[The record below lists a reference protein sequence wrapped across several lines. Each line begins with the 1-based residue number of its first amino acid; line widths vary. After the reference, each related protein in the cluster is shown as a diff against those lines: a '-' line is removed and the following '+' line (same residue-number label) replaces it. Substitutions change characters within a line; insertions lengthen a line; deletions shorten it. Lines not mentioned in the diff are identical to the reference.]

1 MTTQEKLIRK
11 KQSLIELAE
20 YLQNVSQACKING
33 VSRQH
38 FYDIKKAY
46 EEHGLE
52 GLREKSR
59 RKPCMKNRVAPEVEE
74 AVINMADEYPAYGQ
88 ARASNELRKNGIL
101 VSGGGVRS
109 IWIRH
114 GLETFKKRLNRL
126 EEKAAREGI
135 VYTEAQLVALEIAKR
150 ERESHP
156 DEIETAHPGYLISQ
170 DTFYVGYLK
179 GVGRI
184 YQQTVIDTY
193 SSVAFA
199 KVYTAKIPVTAAD
212 ILNDRVLPFFEG
224 HDIPVLRVLTDRGTE
239 FCGSVDKHPYE
250 LYLQLND
257 IEHTKT
263 KVKSPQTN
271 GICERVHQTILNE
284 FYRIAFRKKVY
295 ADIGTLQVDLDA
307 YMDTYNVLRTHQG
320 KRCQGRTPMDTF
332 IDGKKFFEEKNL
344 KEKFAA

>member
-59 RKPCMKNRVAPEVEE
+59 RRPCIKNRVAPEVEE
-74 AVINMADEYPAYGQ
+74 AVLNMAYEYPAYGQ
-88 ARASNELRKNGIL
+88 ARASNELRKDGIL

-109 IWIRH
+109 IWLRH

-126 EEKAAREGI
+126 EEKAAQEGI
-135 VYTEAQLVALEIAKR
+135 VYTEAQLVALEMAKR

-199 KVYTAKIPVTAAD
+199 KVYTAKVPVTAAD
-212 ILNDRVLPFFEG
+212 ILNDRVLPFFES

-239 FCGSVDKHPYE
+239 YCGSVDKHPYQ
-250 LYLQLND
+250 LYLQLNE

-284 FYRIAFRKKVY
+284 FYRVFFRKKVY
-295 ADIGTLQVDLDA
+295 SDIETLQVDLDA
-307 YMDTYNVLRTHQG
+307 YMDKYNVIRTHQG
-320 KRCQGRTPMDTF
+320 KRCLGRTPMDTF
-332 IDGKKFFEEKNL
+332 LDGKKYFEEKNL
-344 KEKFAA
+344 EAKLAA